1 MLAQKDIL
9 EDASRRRY
17 KAKKERERRL
27 LLKDVR
33 PRRKT

>member
-17 KAKKERERRL
+17 KAKKERE
-27 LLKDVR
+27 KEVAAEGC
-33 PRRKT
+33 TS